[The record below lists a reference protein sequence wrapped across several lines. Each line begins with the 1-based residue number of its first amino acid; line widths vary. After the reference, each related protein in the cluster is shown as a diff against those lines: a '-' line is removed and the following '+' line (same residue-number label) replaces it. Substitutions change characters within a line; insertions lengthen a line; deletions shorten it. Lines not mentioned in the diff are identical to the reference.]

1 MGASTEDVEHADPR
15 KLVAVLKEL
24 AGKAQPAW
32 TVREAA
38 ALCCAQLA
46 LLCHHDCL
54 RNHGMI
60 SQLVEIALYN
70 LNDRKYWRVRIA
82 GLKLIDSLTIRAGT
96 GHETSSSEKQLIL
109 ESLLPQKEVIVKLLR
124 SSLGDS
130 ESNVTTLSTTIISR
144 MTWWP

>member
-1 MGASTEDVEHADPR
+1 
-15 KLVAVLKEL
+15 
-24 AGKAQPAW
+24 
-32 TVREAA
+32 
-38 ALCCAQLA
+38 
-46 LLCHHDCL
+46 
-54 RNHGMI
+54 MI
-60 SQLVEIALYN
+60 SQLVEIAMYN

-82 GLKLIDSLTIRAGT
+82 GLKLLDSLTVRAGT